1 MAWDEIRHFL
11 AQANSWTG
19 QQTFS
24 NIAVTGGTISGVTFA
39 ENFTS
44 ATDPLA
50 NAAVSTTIVNTYNG
64 TVVTLTAAGN
74 TQTLQSPTT
83 AATIRK
89 FMVINNDT
97 SNNNLSVVANSVT
110 FVLTPGEG
118 QCFLWD
124 GSAWG
129 PTDLGITSIPVP
141 VTQGGTGAS
150 TLTDHGVLLGS
161 GTDAITPLGAMTNG
175 QLVIG
180 STGNDPVVASIT
192 DGEGIDTTAGAG
204 TLTIACEDASTSN
217 KGVTVYSG
225 TTKAL
230 AGTDTA
236 SAMTPADTKAVL
248 DSRLPTENLIG
259 TPGQI
264 GFGVGICPPANLPDG
279 MVGMPGYDQLGSD
292 NYGNYIYK
300 EGSVMIWVPK
310 FYYRIAH
317 ASNPTYATYGVNSI
331 DIKGIDTYP
340 TTALANAA
348 GYALHRAFID
358 GGVEKL
364 GFFRDKYK
372 CSKVANG
379 SGYTAASIK
388 NGLPLSSHADH
399 NPFAGCTGGA
409 NCYYSALDLAHRR
422 DGVNGA
428 VNASSIFFCSSQF
441 MRSAIAMLSMAHGQA
456 ATSTANCAWY
466 HATYNYPKGCNN
478 GALSD
483 TDDTT
488 VKWEN
493 DGYSN
498 CGKTG
503 SAGYGGGAG
512 NVFAKSTHN
521 GQNCGSADDNGLMYE
536 ISIGLTCIA
545 STKAIEAISQANP
558 CEITITGHGLVN
570 GDVMRIGTAI
580 TQADWAGLNN
590 KVWPITKTGDNTF
603 TVAFN
608 SSAFGTAYDAGTD
621 PGTCV
626 LGTFYAA
633 KEATSMKDFTHDN
646 STATGHWGATGV
658 AAMMERFAPP
668 FGAGDAFQQKF
679 GSGANQVL
687 SEATS
692 GDGYVLSGLGIPKD
706 ADGMDATG
714 TNLFGKD
721 YCYVYVSNDMCLIV
735 ACNWGS
741 TAPAGVWSAGFNQI
755 RGDSYYYGG
764 FRAAAY
770 HV

>member
-1 MAWDEIRHFL
+1 MVKFGWDKLKRFL
-11 AQANSWTG
+11 AQANTWSG

-24 NIAVTGGTISGVTFA
+24 SINVTGGTIAGATIT
-39 ENFTS
+39 ENFTTS
-44 ATDPLA
+44 TDPA
-50 NAAVSTTIVNTYNG
+50 TNAAVTTAIVNSYNG
-64 TVVTLTAAGN
+64 VVVTLTAAGN

-83 AATIRK
+83 TATIRK

-97 SNNNLSVVANSVT
+97 SNNSLSVVANSVT
-110 FVLTPGEG
+110 FTLTAGEG

-124 GSAWG
+124 GTAWG

-141 VTQGGTGAS
+141 VTQGGTGSS
-150 TLTDHGVLLGS
+150 T
-161 GTDAITPLGAMTNG
+161 A
-175 QLVIG
+175 
-180 STGNDPVVASIT
+180 
-192 DGEGIDTTAGAG
+192 AGAF
-204 TLTIACEDASTSN
+204 TNIKQAATTSTS
-217 KGVTVYSG
+217 GVTIYSG

-236 SAMTPADTKAVL
+236 SAMTPADTKAAI
-248 DSRLPTENLIG
+248 DARLPTENLIG
-259 TPGQI
+259 VPGQM
-264 GFGVGICPPANLPDG
+264 GFGVGICPPANLPPG

-300 EGSVMIWVPK
+300 EGSVMIWVPR

-317 ASNPTYATYGVNSI
+317 ADNPTYATYGVNSI

-379 SGYTAASIK
+379 TGFTAGSIK
-388 NGLPLSSHADH
+388 NGLPLSSAAAH
-399 NPFAGCTGGA
+399 NPFSGLTGGA
-409 NCYYSALDLAHRR
+409 NYYYSAIDLAHRR
-422 DGVNGA
+422 DGVDGA
-428 VNASSIFFCSSQF
+428 VNTSSIFFCSSQF

-466 HATYNYPKGCNN
+466 LANKNYPKGCNN
-478 GALSD
+478 NALSD

-536 ISIGLTCIA
+536 ISIGATCIA
-545 STKAIEAISQANP
+545 TTKAIEAISRANP
-558 CEITITGHGLVN
+558 CEITITGHGLVS
-570 GDVMRIGTAI
+570 GDVMQIGTAI
-580 TQADWAGLNN
+580 TQADWVGLNG

-603 TVAFN
+603 TVAFD
-608 SSAFGTAYDAGTD
+608 SSGFGTAYDDVTD

-626 LGTFYAA
+626 LGTFYVA
-633 KEATSMKDFTHDN
+633 KEATSMKDFTN
-646 STATGHWGATGV
+646 GVAAATDHWGATGV
-658 AAMMERFAPP
+658 AAMMDRFVPP
-668 FGAGDAFQQKF
+668 FGAGDTFAQRF
-679 GSGANQVL
+679 GSGGNQVL

-692 GDGYVLSGLGIPKD
+692 GAGYLLSGLGLPKD

-721 YCYVYVSNDMCLIV
+721 YCYVYVINDMCLLV
-735 ACNWGS
+735 ASGWS
-741 TAPAGVWSAGFNQI
+741 DTATAGVWLAAFSAT
-755 RGDSYYYGG
+755 RGYSGDYAG
-764 FRAAAY
+764 FRAACY

>member
-1 MAWDEIRHFL
+1 MGWDEIRRFL
-11 AQANSWTG
+11 AKANTWTG
-19 QQTFS
+19 KQTFS
-24 NIAVTGGTISGVTFA
+24 DIAVTGGTISGVTFA
-39 ENFTS
+39 ENFTTS
-44 ATDPLA
+44 ADPA
-50 NAAVSTTIVNTYNG
+50 ENAAVTTAIVDSYDG
-64 TVVTLTAAGN
+64 VVVTLSAAGN
-74 TQTLQSPTT
+74 TQTIQNPTT

-97 SNNNLSVVANSVT
+97 STHSIPFVANSVT
-110 FVLTPGEG
+110 FTLTPGEG

-129 PTDLGITSIPVP
+129 PTDLGITDIPVK
-141 VTQGGTGAS
+141 VTQGGTGLA
-150 TLTDHGVLLGS
+150 TITDHGIILGS
-161 GTDAITPLGAMTNG
+161 GTGAVTPLGVAADG
-175 QLVIG
+175 QIPIG
-180 STGNDPVVASIT
+180 STGADPVLATISAG
-192 DGEGIDTTAGAG
+192 DGLDVTNGAGAITIAADLKANGGLVIETTELAVDLGASAITG
-204 TLTIACEDASTSN
+204 TLAVADGGTGASTASGAFSN
-217 KGVTVYSG
+217 IKQQATTLESGVTVYAG

-259 TPGQI
+259 VPGAM

-300 EGSVMIWVPK
+300 EGSVMIWVPR

-317 ASNPTYATYGVNSI
+317 TSNPTYATYGVNSI

-388 NGLPLSSHADH
+388 NGLPLSSAAVH
-399 NPFAGCTGGA
+399 NPFSGLTGGA
-409 NCYYSALDLAHRR
+409 NYYYSALDLAHRR
-422 DGVNGA
+422 DGVDGA

-441 MRSAIAMLSMAHGQA
+441 LRSAIAMLSLAHGQA

-466 HATYNYPKGCNN
+466 LANKNYRKGCNN
-478 GALSD
+478 NALCD

-493 DGYSN
+493 DGYETGSGVYN

-521 GQNCGSADDNGLMYE
+521 GQNCGSADDNGLIYE
-536 ISIGLTCIA
+536 VSIGLTCIA
-545 STKAIEAISQANP
+545 STKAIEAISRANP

-570 GDVMRIGTAI
+570 GHVM
-580 TQADWAGLNN
+580 
-590 KVWPITKTGDNTF
+590 
-603 TVAFN
+603 
-608 SSAFGTAYDAGTD
+608 
-621 PGTCV
+621 
-626 LGTFYAA
+626 
-633 KEATSMKDFTHDN
+633 
-646 STATGHWGATGV
+646 
-658 AAMMERFAPP
+658 
-668 FGAGDAFQQKF
+668 
-679 GSGANQVL
+679 
-687 SEATS
+687 
-692 GDGYVLSGLGIPKD
+692 
-706 ADGMDATG
+706 
-714 TNLFGKD
+714 
-721 YCYVYVSNDMCLIV
+721 
-735 ACNWGS
+735 
-741 TAPAGVWSAGFNQI
+741 QI
-755 RGDSYYYGG
+755 
-764 FRAAAY
+764 
-770 HV
+770 